1 MKIPVKIY
9 DTILSALVLQQQ
21 VNLDK
26 YNDLRVSKGKYND
39 VEKALIWINARRRKQ
54 KPPL

>member
-21 VNLDK
+21 VNLDR

-39 VEKALIWINARRRKQ
+39 VQKALIWINEHRRKQ
-54 KPPL
+54 KTPL